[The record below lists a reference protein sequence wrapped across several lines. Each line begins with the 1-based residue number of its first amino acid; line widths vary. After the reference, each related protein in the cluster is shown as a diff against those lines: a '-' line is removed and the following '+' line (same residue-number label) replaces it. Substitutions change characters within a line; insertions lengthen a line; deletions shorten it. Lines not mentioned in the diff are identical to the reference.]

1 MVAMRIDDGRRRD
14 RKTQEYI
21 RKRAVQRFNEGESA
35 RDIAASFGVN
45 RTTIYDW
52 QEKYEADGP
61 SALDTH
67 PAPGR
72 QRKLNPEQESRVK
85 DMVLGKNPRDYGMET
100 ALWTR
105 KVVSELIHTTF
116 GISLGVTATGELLA
130 RLDIVPIKPLRRA
143 YKRNPEGIEHWRETT
158 YPEIVRRA
166 HHCDADLVY
175 LDEMGVRS
183 DSPLGYTYGAKGE
196 RTTVATPGE
205 RQSVNAIC
213 AVAVDGSFWY
223 DVYRSSLN
231 GPMFVEELRKLIRYR
246 RRPLF
251 VILDSHP
258 GHRAKVVREYVQS
271 CGGKLELHFL
281 PGYAPDLNPADY
293 IWNDVK
299 GEGPRKVPLRQGEPL
314 FERISASL
322 ARLSTQKEKIKNIV
336 CPVVKA
342 LPLSDILTIA

>member
-1 MVAMRIDDGRRRD
+1 MRIDDGRRRD

-21 RKRAVQRFNEGESA
+21 RKRAVQRFKEGESA
-35 RDIAASFGVN
+35 RELAASFGVN

-52 QEKYEADGP
+52 LEQFEAGGL

-72 QRKLNPEQESRVK
+72 ERMLSPEQELAVK
-85 DMVLGKNPRDYGMET
+85 DMILGKNPRDYGMES

-105 KVVSELIHTTF
+105 KLVSVLIHDRF
-116 GISLGVTATGELLA
+116 GITLGVTVTGELLA

-143 YKRNPEGIEHWRETT
+143 YKRDPVAIDHWRAST
-158 YPEIVRRA
+158 YPEIMDRA
-166 HHCDADLVY
+166 ERSKADVVY

-196 RTTVATPGE
+196 RTSVATPGE
-205 RQSVNAIC
+205 RNSINAIC
-213 AVAVDGSFWY
+213 AVAANGSFWY
-223 DVYRSSLN
+223 DVYRHNLN
-231 GPMFVEELRKLIRYR
+231 GTQFVEELKKLMRYR
-246 RRPLF
+246 RKPLF

-258 GHRAKVVREYVQS
+258 GHRAKMVRDYVQS
-271 CGGKLELHFL
+271 CEGKLELHFL
-281 PGYAPDLNPADY
+281 PGYAPDLNPAEY
-293 IWNDVK
+293 VWNHVK
-299 GEGPRKVPLRQGEPL
+299 SEGPRKVPLRQGESL
-314 FERISASL
+314 GESISALL
-322 ARLSTQKEKIKNIV
+322 AKLSSEKYTIKNIV